1 MYILI
6 AGRHPF
12 DMDPGADESELER
25 HICQGEPDFSDELW
39 SHVSPDAIDLIK
51 WMLSKVRCVVCYS
64 YCCKN
69 ALSLLPLR
77 V

>member
-51 WMLSKVRCVVCYS
+51 WMLSKVRSVC
-64 YCCKN
+64 
-69 ALSLLPLR
+69 LLL
-77 V
+77 VLTVSTSTTAT